1 MNPSEKTR
9 GAALTVL
16 VADDDQTLR
25 MLMRELL
32 EGHLGAEVAE
42 VASGTEA
49 WNKLDA
55 GLTPDLCIFDLRMP
69 GIAGLSLLT
78 RLRRDPRFKD
88 LPVMICSTI
97 NSRSTI
103 VEAAGLHVD
112 AFLLKPFKADEFL
125 ERVRALCRK
134 PRTDLPPP
142 LEPAEEVLKRLGV
155 ETTVYLRLL
164 AVFGDEVQSFLRSCS
179 TSLAANPDE
188 FLLRVTAIKGAASSL
203 GAIRLTEMFA
213 GLEQSKSFRSP
224 EHLPILKAIE
234 QERLRI
240 VAAGAKLQQKAGQP

>member
-134 PRTDLPPP
+134 PRTDLPPRWNRP
-142 LEPAEEVLKRLGV
+142 RRCSNAWASRPPSICGSSPCSAMKSSRSSA
-155 ETTVYLRLL
+155 L
-164 AVFGDEVQSFLRSCS
+164 AQPPSPPTRTSSCS
-179 TSLAANPDE
+179 A
-188 FLLRVTAIKGAASSL
+188 
-203 GAIRLTEMFA
+203 
-213 GLEQSKSFRSP
+213 
-224 EHLPILKAIE
+224 
-234 QERLRI
+234 
-240 VAAGAKLQQKAGQP
+240 